1 MLTKSQS
8 TIFAC
13 NRHDQIIFR
22 VNNNS
27 SLDGL
32 KAIQAIIN
40 IEGIFSSLLLSS
52 VMLCLVHVSLKA
64 DDRQNKSNNSADKVK
79 KFMV

>member
-1 MLTKSQS
+1 MLAKSQS
-8 TIFAC
+8 TIFAS
-13 NRHDQIIFR
+13 NRHDQIIFE

-40 IEGIFSSLLLSS
+40 IEGIFNSQLLSS

-64 DDRQNKSNNSADKVK
+64 DDRQSKGNNSADKV
-79 KFMV
+79 

>member
-1 MLTKSQS
+1 MLTKSQRQS
-8 TIFAC
+8 TLIDS
-13 NRHDQIIFR
+13 NRHDQLIFE

-64 DDRQNKSNNSADKVK
+64 DNRQSKSNNSADKV
-79 KFMV
+79 

>member
-1 MLTKSQS
+1 MLTKSQRQS
-8 TIFAC
+8 IIFAS
-13 NRHDQIIFR
+13 NRHDQIIFK

-32 KAIQAIIN
+32 EAIQAIIN

-52 VMLCLVHVSLKA
+52 VDVMSSSCLTES
-64 DDRQNKSNNSADKVK
+64 
-79 KFMV
+79 

>member
-1 MLTKSQS
+1 MLTKSQRQS
-8 TIFAC
+8 IIFAS
-13 NRHDQIIFR
+13 NSHDQIIFK
-22 VNNNS
+22 VNNNW

-52 VMLCLVHVSLKA
+52 AVLCLVHVSLKA
-64 DDRQNKSNNSADKVK
+64 DDRQSKSNNSADKV
-79 KFMV
+79 

>member
-1 MLTKSQS
+1 MLTMSQRQS
-8 TIFAC
+8 TIFAS
-13 NRHDQIIFR
+13 NRHDQIIFE
-22 VNNNS
+22 VNNS

-64 DDRQNKSNNSADKVK
+64 DDRQITQ
-79 KFMV
+79 

>member
-1 MLTKSQS
+1 MLTRSQRQS
-8 TIFAC
+8 ATFAR
-13 NRHDQIIFR
+13 NRYNQIIFK

-32 KAIQAIIN
+32 KAIQAIN

-64 DDRQNKSNNSADKVK
+64 DDRQSKSNNSADKV
-79 KFMV
+79 

>member
-1 MLTKSQS
+1 MLTKSQRQS
-8 TIFAC
+8 TIFAS
-13 NRHDQIIFR
+13 NRHDQIIFK

-52 VMLCLVHVSLKA
+52 VMLCLCLVHVSLKA
-64 DDRQNKSNNSADKVK
+64 DDRQSKSNNLADKV
-79 KFMV
+79 

>member
-1 MLTKSQS
+1 MLTKSQRQS
-8 TIFAC
+8 TIFAS
-13 NRHDQIIFR
+13 NRYDQIIFK

-52 VMLCLVHVSLKA
+52 VMLCSCLVHVSLTA
-64 DDRQNKSNNSADKVK
+64 DDRQSKSNNSADKV
-79 KFMV
+79 

>member
-1 MLTKSQS
+1 MLTKSQRQS
-8 TIFAC
+8 TIFAS
-13 NRHDQIIFR
+13 NRHDQIIFK
-22 VNNNS
+22 VNNS
-27 SLDGL
+27 SLDDL

-64 DDRQNKSNNSADKVK
+64 DDRQSKSNNSADKV
-79 KFMV
+79 

>member
-1 MLTKSQS
+1 MLTKSQRQS
-8 TIFAC
+8 TIFAN
-13 NRHDQIIFR
+13 NRHDQIFFK

-40 IEGIFSSLLLSS
+40 IEGIFS
-52 VMLCLVHVSLKA
+52 
-64 DDRQNKSNNSADKVK
+64 
-79 KFMV
+79 

>member
-1 MLTKSQS
+1 MLTKSQRQS
-8 TIFAC
+8 TIFTS
-13 NRHDQIIFR
+13 NRHDQIIFQ

-40 IEGIFSSLLLSS
+40 IDGIFGSLLLFS
-52 VMLCLVHVSLKA
+52 VLLCLVHVSLKV
-64 DDRQNKSNNSADKVK
+64 DDRQSKSNNSADKV
-79 KFMV
+79 

>member
-1 MLTKSQS
+1 MLKKSQRQS
-8 TIFAC
+8 TIFAS
-13 NRHDQIIFR
+13 NRHDQIIFK

-40 IEGIFSSLLLSS
+40 IEGIFSSLRLSS
-52 VMLCLVHVSLKA
+52 VLLCLVRVSLK
-64 DDRQNKSNNSADKVK
+64 S
-79 KFMV
+79 

>member
-1 MLTKSQS
+1 MLTKSQRQS
-8 TIFAC
+8 AIYAS
-13 NRHDQIIFR
+13 NRHDQIIFK
-22 VNNNS
+22 VNYNS

-52 VMLCLVHVSLKA
+52 VLLSLVHVSLKT
-64 DDRQNKSNNSADKVK
+64 DDRQSMSNNSADKV
-79 KFMV
+79 

>member
-1 MLTKSQS
+1 MLTKSPRQS
-8 TIFAC
+8 TIFAS
-13 NRHDQIIFR
+13 NRHDQIIFK

-27 SLDGL
+27 SLVLDGL

-64 DDRQNKSNNSADKVK
+64 GDRQSKSNNSADKV
-79 KFMV
+79 

>member
-13 NRHDQIIFR
+13 NRHDQIIFE

-40 IEGIFSSLLLSS
+40 IEG
-52 VMLCLVHVSLKA
+52 H
-64 DDRQNKSNNSADKVK
+64 
-79 KFMV
+79 